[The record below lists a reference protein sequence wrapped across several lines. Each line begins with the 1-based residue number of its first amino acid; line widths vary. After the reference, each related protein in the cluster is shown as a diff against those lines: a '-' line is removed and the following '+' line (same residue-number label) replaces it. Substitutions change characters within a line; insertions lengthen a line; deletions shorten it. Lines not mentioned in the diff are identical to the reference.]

1 MSLTKVGW
9 KRNAGHKWSGKET
22 TSVRVKIHRV
32 ISNPQI
38 FQSSPGTSS
47 VFAEST
53 QAMGCERIAKSKFV
67 DDETAHSGDDSDLD
81 EPLSNLALTDPEEAR
96 NIQLDQQFINDE
108 QELPLDDE
116 SSSDGKEE
124 APPVAVRRSGRLN
137 RTGSAQEPRTKAVVV
152 SHHAEQIDFGSSDS
166 EQPTKSYST
175 SEDEKVKRKK
185 RTHERGKDVAK
196 RKPRAKQSRSSKS
209 KSNSPK
215 RKTGK
220 APALY
225 KMIGKAFRECARAY
239 GNEFEE
245 GRFGFYDAWSDGDL
259 PVVEFH
265 SACEWFKNNFNFH
278 SLGRERGEKMGK
290 LHSQGHGGA
299 YAPYT
304 KAGCNALAQRY
315 KEDMGIETNS
325 RRKIQFKLLDVI
337 DQPEDKMCAYTR
349 KFRAFQEFLFHSS
362 DRSGDKYTEEYL
374 DMCDEK
380 YLVKP
385 PSAPRTNICFAD

>member
-1 MSLTKVGW
+1 
-9 KRNAGHKWSGKET
+9 
-22 TSVRVKIHRV
+22 
-32 ISNPQI
+32 
-38 FQSSPGTSS
+38 
-47 VFAEST
+47 
-53 QAMGCERIAKSKFV
+53 MGCERFAKSKFV
-67 DDETAHSGDDSDLD
+67 EDEAAHSDGESDIDTQLVG
-81 EPLSNLALTDPEEAR
+81 LALTDPEEAR
-96 NIQLDQQFINDE
+96 NIELDQQFINDE
-108 QELPLDDE
+108 PPLPEFLDDDP
-116 SSSDGKEE
+116 SSDDEEE

-137 RTGSAQEPRTKAVVV
+137 RTGSAQDPRTKALLN
-152 SHHAEQIDFGSSDS
+152 HHAPHIDFGSSDS
-166 EQPTKSYST
+166 EKSTKSYSH
-175 SEDEKVKRKK
+175 SEDEGKK
-185 RTHERGKDVAK
+185 QKKRGKDKTK
-196 RKPRAKQSRSSKS
+196 RKPRVNQTRSSKS
-209 KSNSPK
+209 KSNSPR

-220 APALY
+220 APALW
-225 KMIGKAFRECARAY
+225 KMVGKAFRGCARAF

-265 SACEWFKNNFNFH
+265 SACEWFTNNFNFH

-304 KAGCNALAQRY
+304 KAGCDALSRRY
-315 KEDMGIETNS
+315 KEDMGIATNS
-325 RRKIQFKLLDVI
+325 RRKIQFKLLNVI

-362 DRSGDKYTEEYL
+362 DRTGDKYTEEYL

-385 PSAPRTNICFAD
+385 FTVSRANLCFADRMQTIHCFEVHSHSRKPVQDG